1 MTKKVIITGPP
12 GVGKTTVFWK
22 VVNELRN
29 RGLVVG
35 GFVCPE
41 VRLEGRRVG
50 FDIVDL
56 ATGKRGILSRVCLP
70 SEVAPRVGRY
80 CVKVREAEE
89 IGVVALRWA
98 VENAHIVAIDEIGPM
113 EFKVPALRQA
123 MFKVLLSDKD
133 VLAVVHRRS
142 VDNVSRALKGM
153 ARIYYLSLSNRD
165 VIPSKIVHE
174 FLD

>member
-1 MTKKVIITGPP
+1 MTKKIIITGSP

-22 VVNELRN
+22 VVKELRKH
-29 RGLVVG
+29 GLVIG

-41 VRLEGRRVG
+41 VRVSGKRIG

-56 ATGKRGILSRVCLP
+56 ESGRRGILSRVCSP
-70 SEVAPRVGRY
+70 GEVAPRVGRY
-80 CVKVREAEE
+80 CVNVKEAEE
-89 IGVVALRWA
+89 VGVGALRWA
-98 VENAHIVAIDEIGPM
+98 VENAHIVAIDEVGPM

-133 VLAVVHRRS
+133 VIAVVHRRS
-142 VDNVSRALKGM
+142 VNDVSKALGNI
-153 ARIYYLSLSNRD
+153 ARIYLISLSNRD
-165 VIPSKIVHE
+165 IVPSKIVRE